1 VHCVPYRSV
10 GSSSPTLVAAAFY
23 ITHPAVIGE
32 NCVDA
37 IRPGNGSGL
46 GSALFSQ
53 PLSTEPALN
62 CIVCDFA
69 TSRSMLLWDLRNLFL
84 RPCCLVAW
92 LRGCVCVKL
101 PAWSGTYSRWTDD
114 SVRGSGGKNDKD
126 QMGKR

>member
-1 VHCVPYRSV
+1 MHCVPYRSV

-23 ITHPAVIGE
+23 VTHPVVIGE

-69 TSRSMLLWDLRNLFL
+69 ASRSMLLGDLRNLFL

-92 LRGCVCVKL
+92 LRVCEVASL
-101 PAWSGTYSRWTDD
+101 VRYVFPMDRRFSAW
-114 SVRGSGGKNDKD
+114 VRGQK
-126 QMGKR
+126 